1 MAHVSRPFAGVIFDL
16 DGTLVD
22 SLEDIGLAM
31 DAALARSGLPGH
43 PLAAYRTMVGEGA
56 RVLAE
61 RASAGT
67 GLDVDLL
74 AAAYRDEYEARGH
87 RSTTVYPGIAE
98 LLLRLD
104 RAGVALAVLSNK
116 PDDFTRSLVAVR
128 FPDIRFRAVRGELP
142 GVPRKPDPTVALAL
156 AGLMG
161 LAAAEV
167 AFVGDTAVDIETAR
181 AAGMIPIG
189 VRWGFRDEAEL
200 LAAGARH
207 LLTTPKD
214 LLELR

>member
-1 MAHVSRPFAGVIFDL
+1 MATVSRPFAGVIFDL

-61 RASAGT
+61 RARGGAAI
-67 GLDVDLL
+67 DVDLL
-74 AAAYRDEYEARGH
+74 ATAYRDAYEARGH
-87 RSTTVYPGIAE
+87 RSTTVYPGITE
-98 LLLRLD
+98 LLARLA

-128 FPDIRFRAVRGELP
+128 LPDIPFRAVRGQLP
-142 GVPRKPDPTVALAL
+142 GVPRKPDPTVALEL

-161 LAAAEV
+161 LAPRAV
-167 AFVGDTAVDIETAR
+167 ALVGDTAVDIETAR
-181 AAGMIPIG
+181 AAGMTPVG

-200 LAAGARH
+200 RAAGARH
-207 LLTTPKD
+207 LLTTPLE